1 MGRIRIWWDRLR
13 GKPEQEPR
21 LPPAAPDELELGQ
34 KRAREEEEERLARE
48 AEQPK
53 DRA

>member
-1 MGRIRIWWDRLR
+1 MGRIRIWLDRLR
-13 GKPEQEPR
+13 GQPEQEPGP
-21 LPPAAPDELELGQ
+21 PPAAHDELELGQ
-34 KRAREEEEERLARE
+34 KRVREEEERLARE

>member
-1 MGRIRIWWDRLR
+1 MVGQAAWAA
-13 GKPEQEPR
+13 EQETGVPR
-21 LPPAAPDELELGQ
+21 TAHDELELGQ
-34 KRAREEEEERLARE
+34 KRVREEEERLARE